1 MLASPLFSI
10 SQQDSIQEVQS
21 VLIQRPVLKIKPLRL
36 SRSSFYGDQIQ
47 QFGTQDAGELISKLA
62 GSNLKSYGGLGGLK
76 TISVRSLGG
85 EQNSTIIDGFVQSN
99 SQNGQINFAQIQ
111 SDNIIGIHLSIGDAS
126 SYLLPVSSQMAGSTI
141 NIQTFEN
148 TFGYEK
154 FEVRSSLKMGSFGQK
169 EGYIAL
175 KSSKK
180 KLLLSCF
187 GKLRSA
193 IGDYPYQFQ
202 NGLSIID
209 SKRTNNGYQDAYFG
223 ITTGYK
229 FKKSLVRLG
238 YKGSVIDQELPGAA
252 ILYNSTADELLK
264 TNDHSFFSDVNF
276 DKNDIYY
283 RAFSNFSAN
292 RLNYKD
298 PSFFNNIGGIDVT
311 YINNVAR
318 AGLSFASYKVKK
330 LTFHGGFEMSYAQL
344 ESSDSTFSK
353 PNRLLSQ
360 VLGGLDFKTTIGVI
374 KGDISFVYSLEDTK
388 FGQRADDVYKLQPF
402 LSFQTKNFSKKHLN
416 FKFWYRNSIRLP
428 SFNELYYNNIGN
440 NGLRPEIANQYNVG
454 LEFVPIEKDLDVFIR
469 TNLFYN
475 QVIDKIMSVPTKN
488 LFVWSTQN
496 IQNVEIYGSE
506 LTITSSLR
514 KGYFTYSALINY
526 SYQKVLD
533 NTPSS
538 LTYKDQLAY
547 SPEHTISNEVGV
559 EYKKSGV
566 RLSHSYVSYRYAL
579 NQNVEQNRID
589 GYHLFDVALFYNL
602 PLKEK
607 NELKLQLNIKNILD
621 TPYAYIRS
629 FVMPQRSFIIS
640 LNYAFR

>member
-1 MLASPLFSI
+1 M
-10 SQQDSIQEVQS
+10 
-21 VLIQRPVLKIKPLRL
+21 
-36 SRSSFYGDQIQ
+36 
-47 QFGTQDAGELISKLA
+47 
-62 GSNLKSYGGLGGLK
+62 
-76 TISVRSLGG
+76 
-85 EQNSTIIDGFVQSN
+85 
-99 SQNGQINFAQIQ
+99 
-111 SDNIIGIHLSIGDAS
+111 
-126 SYLLPVSSQMAGSTI
+126 
-141 NIQTFEN
+141 
-148 TFGYEK
+148 
-154 FEVRSSLKMGSFGQK
+154 
-169 EGYIAL
+169 
-175 KSSKK
+175 
-180 KLLLSCF
+180 
-187 GKLRSA
+187 
-193 IGDYPYQFQ
+193 
-202 NGLSIID
+202 
-209 SKRTNNGYQDAYFG
+209 
-223 ITTGYK
+223 
-229 FKKSLVRLG
+229 
-238 YKGSVIDQELPGAA
+238 
-252 ILYNSTADELLK
+252 
-264 TNDHSFFSDVNF
+264 
-276 DKNDIYY
+276 
-283 RAFSNFSAN
+283 
-292 RLNYKD
+292 
-298 PSFFNNIGGIDVT
+298 
-311 YINNVAR
+311 
-318 AGLSFASYKVKK
+318 
-330 LTFHGGFEMSYAQL
+330 
-344 ESSDSTFSK
+344 
-353 PNRLLSQ
+353 
-360 VLGGLDFKTTIGVI
+360 
-374 KGDISFVYSLEDTK
+374 
-388 FGQRADDVYKLQPF
+388 
-402 LSFQTKNFSKKHLN
+402 
-416 FKFWYRNSIRLP
+416 
-428 SFNELYYNNIGN
+428 
-440 NGLRPEIANQYNVG
+440 RPEIANQYNVG

-506 LTITSSLR
+506 LSITSSLR